1 MSRNYYCLI
10 AGLPELQPDQN
21 KKVFSLSEFKQE
33 LEEQLHP
40 SDAELVRLLFL
51 PYDNENLLQLLQ
63 KKDIDAQLPANY
75 LAAELKEEINEPGNL
90 DAYFGDFITEYLSDE
105 TVSETKNVIME
116 QKLTEAFY
124 NYVIGCK
131 NLFLSDWFRFDLT
144 LKNIMTALNCKKH
157 DIKVEQQLIGNDE
170 LVQTMAKSSS
180 KDLGIAVEVP
190 EIERI
195 AHIFESPKLLDRE
208 KLLDRFRWDW
218 LNEHTTFN
226 YFSVEVVL
234 SYVIKLTIV
243 DRWSRLDPQTG
254 TEMFDRLL
262 NDIESSYQFPKEF
275 NINEGK
281 R

>member
-40 SDAELVRLLFL
+40 SDVELVKLLFL
-51 PYDNENLLQLLQ
+51 PYDNQNLLQLLQ
-63 KKDIDAQLPANY
+63 KKEIDDQLPANY
-75 LAAELKEEINEPGNL
+75 TAIELKEEIREPGTL
-90 DAYFGDFITEYLSDE
+90 EAYLGDFITEYLTDE
-105 TVSETKNVIME
+105 SLAETKSVMME
-116 QKLTEAFY
+116 QKLTEAFFQHAL
-124 NYVIGCK
+124 GCK
-131 NLFLSDWFRFDLT
+131 NLFLSDWFRFDLNV
-144 LKNIMTALNCKKH
+144 KNIVTALNCKKH
-157 DIKVEQQLIGNDE
+157 NIKVEQQLIGNNE

-180 KDLGIAVEVP
+180 KDLGIAVELP

-218 LNEHTTFN
+218 LDQHTTFN

>member
-40 SDAELVRLLFL
+40 SDVELVKLLFL
-51 PYDNENLLQLLQ
+51 PYDNQNLLQLLQ
-63 KKDIDAQLPANY
+63 KKEIDAQLPANY
-75 LAAELKEEINEPGNL
+75 TAIELKEEIREPGTL
-90 DAYFGDFITEYLSDE
+90 EAYLGDFITEYLTDE
-105 TVSETKNVIME
+105 SLAETKSVMME
-116 QKLTEAFY
+116 QKLTEAFFQHAL
-124 NYVIGCK
+124 GCK
-131 NLFLSDWFRFDLT
+131 NLFLSDWFRFDLNV
-144 LKNIMTALNCKKH
+144 KNIVTALNCKKH
-157 DIKVEQQLIGNDE
+157 NIKVEQQLIGNNE

-180 KDLGIAVEVP
+180 KDLGIAVELP

-218 LNEHTTFN
+218 LDQHTTFN

>member
-40 SDAELVRLLFL
+40 SDAELVKLLFL
-51 PYDNENLLQLLQ
+51 PYDNQNLLQLLQ
-63 KKDIDAQLPANY
+63 KKEIDAQLPANY
-75 LAAELKEEINEPGNL
+75 TAIELKEEIREPGTL
-90 DAYFGDFITEYLSDE
+90 EAYMGDFITEYLADE
-105 TVSETKNVIME
+105 SLSENKSVVME
-116 QKLTEAFY
+116 QKLTEAFFHY
-124 NYVIGCK
+124 ALGCR
-131 NLFLSDWFRFDLT
+131 NPFLGDWFRFDLNV
-144 LKNIMTALNCKKH
+144 KNIVTALNCKKH
-157 DIKVEQQLIGNDE
+157 DIKVEQHLIGNNE

-195 AHIFESPKLLDRE
+195 AQIFESPKLLDRE

-218 LNEHTTFN
+218 LDQHTTFN

-243 DRWSRLDPQTG
+243 DRWSHLDPQTG